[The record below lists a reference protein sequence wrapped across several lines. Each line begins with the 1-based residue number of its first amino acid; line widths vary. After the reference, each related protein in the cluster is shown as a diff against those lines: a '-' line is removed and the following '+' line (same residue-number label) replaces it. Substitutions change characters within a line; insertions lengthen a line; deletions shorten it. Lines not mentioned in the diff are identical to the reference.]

1 MANISSLG
9 TEILIEIFQYVD
21 DESPRTT
28 KRSLLLVNKHFYA
41 ATQLVAHRRKTIC
54 YTDNTLKETNKRI
67 QTWLQDPLLLRNV
80 RHLTLTGYMYRPDR
94 LSGDPIPSSSDLTS
108 MWVPLVELVTKA
120 ARLTKVSFDIATVKF
135 PLPLLQALQTYHAQV
150 KLYIWGYHREEE
162 LDHTDP
168 AEQALAISPI
178 LRGIKGSAWVDQ
190 RSPKIDL
197 RTAAF
202 QRIVANAPNLELASF
217 SKGRT
222 GCMPPSK
229 DQVRKREAAAKFFL
243 DSRGPN
249 TSIRKLV
256 LDGFD
261 ISKQTLVKWG
271 THVSLPHLEDLKIS
285 RGTPDR
291 TYFEAAPALLTNLKH
306 LSLNLSGVITHSEIP
321 RLLEGYLATC
331 APLETLSLWS
341 WMGVVS
347 IDAILKHGTTLK
359 KLELHEREASIFN
372 DRRRLLSVEDVRRI
386 GKGCPHLE
394 DLTLDLDREDA
405 DWRKD
410 LDYQKDILEELAQ
423 LGKRLRR
430 IQIYLDL
437 GIAMASRGRALA
449 AVQAQSSQITM
460 PGAGIHDSERT
471 TDHTALCLLSAAAAN
486 VATEPVSRDYR
497 GPFKPPSTAEMCKH
511 GQQLW
516 KTIFGKPTQFGPR
529 ELDIKWGEWERKQ
542 GSGHLASWV
551 FWEQRRKRY
560 LRVRPAGRDDR
571 PGEAIVHVEGGCR
584 QQDDDDDKADN
595 YPY

>member
-9 TEILIEIFQYVD
+9 TEILVEILQYVD

-28 KRSLLLVNKHFYA
+28 KRSLVLVNKHFYA

-54 YTDNTLKETNKRI
+54 YTDNTLKETQKRI
-67 QTWLQDPLLLRNV
+67 QTWLQDPLVLRNV
-80 RHLTLTGYMYRPDR
+80 RHLTLTGYMDRTDR
-94 LSGDPIPSSSDLTS
+94 LSGHPKPWSCDLTL
-108 MWVPLVELVTKA
+108 MWAPLVKLVTKA
-120 ARLTKVSFDIATVKF
+120 ARLTKVSFDFDTVQF
-135 PLPLLQALQTYHAQV
+135 PLPLLQALQTYHPQV

-178 LRGIKGSAWVDQ
+178 LRGIKCGAWVD
-190 RSPKIDL
+190 SFGTNIDL

-217 SKGRT
+217 SRGRT
-222 GCMPPSK
+222 GCMGRSSTLE
-229 DQVRKREAAAKFFL
+229 DQVREREAAAKFFL
-243 DSRGPN
+243 NSRGPN

-256 LDGFD
+256 LDGFAL
-261 ISKQTLVKWG
+261 SKQTLVEWG
-271 THVSLPHLEDLKIS
+271 KHVSLPHLDDLKCS
-285 RGTPDR
+285 RGTPER

-306 LSLNLSGVITHSEIP
+306 LSLNLSSASKHSEIP

-331 APLETLSLWS
+331 APLETVSLWS

-347 IDAILKHGTTLK
+347 IDTILKHGTTLK
-359 KLELHEREASIFN
+359 KLELHEREAYVF
-372 DRRRLLSVEDVRRI
+372 DCRRGLLSVEDVRRI
-386 GKGCPHLE
+386 RKECPRLE

-410 LDYQKDILEELAQ
+410 LDYHKDILEELAQ

-437 GIAMASRGRALA
+437 GVAMASLPCAMA
-449 AVQAQSSQITM
+449 AQQAQSFPIII
-460 PGAGIHDSERT
+460 PVAGIHDSERV
-471 TDHTALCLLSAAAAN
+471 TDDAAIDAAN
-486 VATEPVSRDYR
+486 VPAEHVYR

-511 GQQLW
+511 GRQLW
-516 KTIFGKPTQFGPR
+516 KTIFGEPTQLGPR
-529 ELDIKWGEWERKQ
+529 ELDIKWGEWERKL
-542 GSGHLASWV
+542 GSGRPANWV

-560 LRVRPAGRDDR
+560 LAVRPEERDDR
-571 PGEAIVHVEGGCR
+571 PGEAIVHVQGGLR
-584 QQDDDDDKADN
+584 HQDDDDDQNDN
-595 YPY
+595 YSY